1 MSRIATR
8 QAYGE
13 ALAEIGA
20 EDPRVVVLDA
30 DLSGSTKTAIF
41 AKKFPERFFNFG
53 VAEQNLMGAA
63 AGFARQG
70 KIPFAST
77 FAIFATGRAFEP
89 IRQQMAYA
97 GLNAKVVASHGG
109 VTVGEDGG
117 SHQTVEDLSLMRSLP
132 NMTVVIPADA
142 VETRLATRAIH
153 RHEGPVYMRT
163 GRMDVPV
170 LFGDDYVFELGKA
183 NLLREG
189 SDVTIIAC
197 GVLVAPALEAAEL
210 LARENIEARVLNM
223 ATIKPVDADAVEEA
237 ARETGA
243 IVTAEE
249 HSVIGGLGSAVAEA
263 LADRCPVPLERV
275 GVPDVFGRSGKGE
288 ELLDY
293 FGLNRDG
300 IVEAVRRALHR
311 K

>member
-1 MSRIATR
+1 MKRIATR

-13 ALAEIGA
+13 ALAELGA

-41 AKKFPERFFNFG
+41 AKQFPERFFNFG
-53 VAEQNLMGAA
+53 VAEQNMMGAA

-89 IRQQMAYA
+89 IRQQMAYV

-142 VETRLATRAIH
+142 VETRAATRAIH
-153 RHEGPVYMRT
+153 KHNGPVYMRT

-170 LFGDDYVFELGKA
+170 LFDDDYVFELGKA

-197 GVLVAPALEAAEL
+197 GILVAPALEAAEL
-210 LARENIEARVLNM
+210 LARENIDARVLNM

-263 LADRCPVPLERV
+263 IADRCPVPLERV
-275 GVPDVFGRSGKGE
+275 GVPDVFGRSGKAA

-300 IVEAVRRALHR
+300 IVEAVRRALSR

>member
-1 MSRIATR
+1 MKRIATR

-13 ALAEIGA
+13 ALAELGA

-41 AKKFPERFFNFG
+41 AKQFPERFFNFG
-53 VAEQNLMGAA
+53 VAEQNMMGAA

-97 GLNAKVVASHGG
+97 DLNAKVVASHGG

-142 VETRLATRAIH
+142 VETRAATRAIH
-153 RHEGPVYMRT
+153 KHDGPVYMRT

-170 LFGDDYVFELGKA
+170 LFDENYAFELGKA

-189 SDVTIIAC
+189 SDVTIIAADQLNVDPE
-197 GVLVAPALEAAEL
+197 GAIAAARERVDNAVLVAA
-210 LARENIEARVLNM
+210 
-223 ATIKPVDADAVEEA
+223 
-237 ARETGA
+237 
-243 IVTAEE
+243 
-249 HSVIGGLGSAVAEA
+249 
-263 LADRCPVPLERV
+263 
-275 GVPDVFGRSGKGE
+275 
-288 ELLDY
+288 
-293 FGLNRDG
+293 
-300 IVEAVRRALHR
+300 
-311 K
+311 